1 MYVWKT
7 FRDETNTEKE
17 KPLIYVHKRYII
29 EKKPV
34 FGDGHRI
41 VDNVP
46 DGESRGGGGASGVG
60 VSGAI
65 SGALNPYSKEAQE
78 HADRY
83 YEAVRHMTTDTKKIS
98 DATRIKKDKIDKIKN
113 HIFVREHDLI
123 DGHKRFDASY
133 DMAQSWQRLTNGK
146 LIQKKDMVLLKHEYM
161 ELRLMEKGLSQN
173 EAHIKAS
180 KRYNYAKY
188 CE

>member
-65 SGALNPYSKEAQE
+65 SFGCRCFRSNKRCSESVQQGSAG
-78 HADRY
+78 
-83 YEAVRHMTTDTKKIS
+83 
-98 DATRIKKDKIDKIKN
+98 TR
-113 HIFVREHDLI
+113 
-123 DGHKRFDASY
+123 
-133 DMAQSWQRLTNGK
+133 
-146 LIQKKDMVLLKHEYM
+146 
-161 ELRLMEKGLSQN
+161 
-173 EAHIKAS
+173 
-180 KRYNYAKY
+180 
-188 CE
+188 